1 MSLVLC
7 MCMIFSVASFYILY
21 FRNKVFGVTEQYTD
35 QSHILSCCV
44 YPISNTY
51 GKNKNSGKKIMWA
64 SHRIFLT
71 SGGWHKKWSKT
82 SPITTNYASATPV
95 SFILLLFLFFAF
107 ICFYLLLFL
116 MCRMFD
122 KFSSEDKAVLEG
134 CALKSYEE
142 YIIY

>member
-95 SFILLLFLFFAF
+95 SFILLLFL
-107 ICFYLLLFL
+107 

>member
-64 SHRIFLT
+64 SHRIFLM

-95 SFILLLFLFFAF
+95 SFILLLFL
-107 ICFYLLLFL
+107 

-134 CALKSYEE
+134 CALKSCEE